1 MLREQDI
8 GPVSLL
14 SRVQVEVELSR
25 DILAI
30 KLGTPGLE
38 LLAAEIEG
46 MDGVQRYC
54 DKKGYIQVGQADK
67 LRLPLLEQGVK
78 LACRNP
84 SDKNLA
90 IAREAIQT
98 SLAEPIFP
106 DDPRETHYPFLWLT
120 REFRTADR
128 DHLVPHRQPIEI
140 ELLTRIFP
148 YTDSRTA
155 VLVLEDIF
163 GFEEEMLREENLNGY
178 NGDKVALRRE
188 ALSNVFI
195 NIKNII
201 LENPGKENISAWSTC
216 LLAEAERLPQEIREV
231 VLNQGMETEQ
241 TQRYDSEQDEFL
253 SLLDEQIA
261 AIYDLDDNTHG
272 VGIALARNLLTLFRL
287 NHPAV
292 LDRRILRFVRFAPVD
307 PEALAFLA
315 DFTQGN
321 EDEQLAAVD
330 VLVDSTTI
338 NRICENQP
346 RKESLKTLADLLF
359 GLLKSSYESV
369 RLAAF
374 TGLSRWI
381 IAAPTFTRVEL
392 TRLSFRGFPDQ
403 EADAFITGVHQTME
417 HIDPDFMAGRTEEP
431 SDALAGYARQLLPH
445 LTALGI
451 PNISLQN
458 RIKLNVIRQLAQ

>member
-14 SRVQVEVELSR
+14 SRLGAQVDFAQ
-25 DILAI
+25 DIIATR
-30 KLGTPGLE
+30 LGAPGLE
-38 LLAAEIEG
+38 ILIAEFGPMGSVGEYC
-46 MDGVQRYC
+46 QR
-54 DKKGYIQVGQADK
+54 KGYLQPGQPDR
-67 LRLPLLEQGVK
+67 LRLALFEQGVK
-78 LACRNP
+78 LACGNP

-90 IAREAIQT
+90 IARETIQA
-98 SLAEPIFP
+98 SLAEPTSAR
-106 DDPRETHYPFLWLT
+106 DPHKVHFPFLRKT
-120 REFRTADR
+120 RVFRNVDLE
-128 DHLVPHRQPIEI
+128 HLMDSREPIEI
-140 ELLTRIFP
+140 ELLNQILP
-148 YTDSRTA
+148 HTDPQTA
-155 VLVLEDIF
+155 TLVLEDII
-163 GFEEEMLREENLNGY
+163 GFEQQVQIDENLNGF
-178 NGDKVALRRE
+178 NGNAVALRRE
-188 ALSNVFI
+188 AISNVLSNI
-195 NIKNII
+195 TSTI
-201 LENPGKENISAWSTC
+201 LGNPGEENISAWSAC
-216 LLAEAERLPQEIREV
+216 FLAEAERLPQEIREV